1 MTKSSGREPVS
12 GPRPGR
18 DLGRRLAR
26 AGRGPALAFGLVLA
40 GCAGTFQPMGDPMVA
55 PAVTDDAYRTVDGVE
70 LAMRSWLPEGEP
82 EAVVLALHGFN
93 DYSNAFDAPGRH
105 FAENGIA
112 TYAYDQR
119 GFGANGR
126 PGIWATADTL
136 IADLYGA
143 VSALRREHPGVP
155 LHVLGESMGGAVV
168 LAAMAE
174 PPPDGYPPLATLV
187 DGAILSAPA
196 VWDYDSMSAIQRA
209 ALWITSRTVP
219 WLTLTA
225 PPELRIVPS
234 DNIEMLRALGRDPLV
249 IKRTRA
255 DAIAGL
261 TALMTRAQ
269 NAVPQAAE
277 VPMLVMYGR
286 NEQVIPAKPI
296 DRALAALPDR
306 HTVAVYE
313 KGYHMLLRDLNARTV
328 WEDVVAWIARPRA
341 PLPSGADRVP
351 WRDEARRAQA
361 G

>member
-1 MTKSSGREPVS
+1 M
-12 GPRPGR
+12 
-18 DLGRRLAR
+18 L
-26 AGRGPALAFGLVLA
+26 ALAFGLVLA
-40 GCAGTFQPMGDPMVA
+40 GCAGTFQPMGAPVVA
-55 PAVTDDAYRTVDGVE
+55 PALTADAYRAADGAE
-70 LAMRSWLPEGEP
+70 LAMRSWLPTGAP

-93 DYSNAFDAPGRH
+93 DYSNAFDAPARH
-105 FAENGIA
+105 FADNGIA

-119 GFGANGR
+119 GFGASER
-126 PGIWATADTL
+126 RGIWATADTL
-136 IADLYGA
+136 VADLYGA
-143 VSALRREHPGVP
+143 ASALRRQYPDAP
-155 LHVLGESMGGAVV
+155 LHLLGESMGGAVV
-168 LAAMAE
+168 LAALAE
-174 PPPDGYPPLATLV
+174 PPPDGYPPLATLI

-196 VWDYDSMSAIQRA
+196 VWDYDSMSALQRA
-209 ALWITSRTVP
+209 ALWLTSRALP

-249 IKRTRA
+249 IKRTRI
-255 DAIAGL
+255 DAVAGL

-286 NEQVIPAKPI
+286 NEQVIPARPI

-313 KGYHMLLRDLNARTV
+313 DGYHMLLRDLNARTV
-328 WEDVVAWIARPRA
+328 WEDVVAWIGRPGA

-351 WRDEARRAQA
+351 WQDELRRAGAAAEA